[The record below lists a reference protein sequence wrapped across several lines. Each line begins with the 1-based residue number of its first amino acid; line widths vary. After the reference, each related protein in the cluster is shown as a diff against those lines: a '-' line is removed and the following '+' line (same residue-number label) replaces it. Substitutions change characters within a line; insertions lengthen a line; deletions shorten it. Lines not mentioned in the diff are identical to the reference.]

1 MVACGVAVLVGAP
14 QQLGLRLRP
23 GRAERLSPEANGYI
37 TQPINVDIV
46 TDVISRSIT
55 PSAGLEEPP

>member
-1 MVACGVAVLVGAP
+1 MMKKWNLALLGMMLIVG
-14 QQLGLRLRP
+14 
-23 GRAERLSPEANGYI
+23 N
-37 TQPINVDIV
+37 TNVDIV